1 MSFGMK
7 IAFDS
12 QIFTMQEYGGVS
24 RYVASLA
31 AQLADIDGVDS
42 KIFAPFY
49 INAYLEKLP
58 KGIVSGI
65 RVPRISKTGR
75 AFHHSSLWLA
85 RGAIARFG
93 PQVVHETY
101 YTSKPTAP
109 KGARTVVTVYDMI
122 HERFPSMFAQDDRTS
137 RLKKESVLRADHV
150 ICISENTR
158 RDLLDVVAVSPEKV
172 SVVYLGFDKLVC
184 LDKEVKSK
192 YVSKGLPFLFFVG
205 GRGHY
210 KNFNGLLQA
219 YASSNWLKQNFRIV
233 CVGGGKLQVDELE
246 MMNELGVSSQ
256 QVEQINADDC
266 LLAALYRNAAA
277 FIYPSRYEGFGIPP
291 LEAMS
296 LRCPVICSNTSSIPE
311 VVGDAGEYFDPDSID
326 SIRVA
331 IERVLQAKELRE
343 FLVQKG
349 IERCSFFSW
358 ERCASETLA
367 IYRSIV

>member
-1 MSFGMK
+1 MK

-31 AQLADIDGVDS
+31 AHLADSDGVDA
-42 KIFAPFY
+42 KVFAPFY
-49 INAYLEKLP
+49 INAYLAKLR

-75 AFHHSSLWLA
+75 AFHLSSLWLS
-85 RGAIARFG
+85 RSAIARFA
-93 PQVVHETY
+93 PQIVHETY
-101 YTSKPTAP
+101 YIANSMAP
-109 KGARTVVTVYDMI
+109 KSARTVVTVYDMI
-122 HERFPSMFAQDDRTS
+122 HEHFSSMFAQNDRTS
-137 RLKKESVLRADHV
+137 RLKKESIQRADHV

-172 SVVYLGFDKLVC
+172 SVVYLGFDKLAYPG
-184 LDKEVKSK
+184 KEGKSK
-192 YVSKGLPFLFFVG
+192 YASKELPFLLFVG

-210 KNFNGLLQA
+210 KNFNGLLKA

-246 MMNELGVSSQ
+246 MMYDLGISSW
-256 QVEQINADDC
+256 QVEQFNANDL
-266 LLAALYRNAAA
+266 LLAELYTNAAA

-296 LRCPVICSNTSSIPE
+296 LKCPVVCSNTSSIPE
-311 VVGDAGEYFDPDSID
+311 VVGDAGEYFEPNSID

-331 IERVLQAKELRE
+331 IERVLQIKERRKL
-343 FLVQKG
+343 LVQNG
-349 IERCSFFSW
+349 IERCGLFSW
-358 ERCASETLA
+358 ERCASETLE